1 MLPSDSLQVINT
13 KIMRLILYIE
23 QGTGTNLVNERG
35 EAVVEGLDLILL
47 LGADGLDG
55 GVNFQV
61 QRGQQALVDLDSCDR
76 WSDVALASRR
86 EATTEAG
93 PTTH

>member
-13 KIMRLILYIE
+13 KIMRPILYIE
-23 QGTGTNLVNERG
+23 HTGTNLVNERG